1 MVKIFFLLFDSPY
14 HLSMF
19 QCGVEERRRRKKEKK
34 MCLEVNLNFHF
45 IQNLQLDDDIH
56 PTIPTSRVTLKFNL
70 IKFISRNVLYDWKEA
85 INSLQR
91 STSELRVHRRI
102 RNKKTWMNVQ
112 ETTHN
117 KQQLE
122 YNSVDID
129 LIFILLNLKD
139 YFLILFLFHSKY
151 IICCCCCCTDIV
163 LFFCFEEKFNCWA
176 HTTLWVRMI
185 DVQVANKMMFNFFFL
200 LQSVPKAINC
210 KTRSI
215 QINHHPPEKLKN
227 SLSIS
232 FGINV

>member
-1 MVKIFFLLFDSPY
+1 LVKIFFLLFDSPY

-163 LFFCFEEKFNCWA
+163 LFFFVLKRSLIVEP
-176 HTTLWVRMI
+176 TLHCEWEWL
-185 DVQVANKMMFNFFFL
+185 MFKWQIKWCLIFFFCCS
-200 LQSVPKAINC
+200 QCQKP
-210 KTRSI
+210 
-215 QINHHPPEKLKN
+215 
-227 SLSIS
+227 
-232 FGINV
+232 